1 MTNDLVLLLI
11 GIALVF
17 GGVSA
22 LSAAKEMKKLKLRVQ
37 NLEQQLKDF
46 DVIPQTFDSSK
57 SQ

>member
-1 MTNDLVLLLI
+1 MIQNI
-11 GIALVF
+11 
-17 GGVSA
+17 VSA
-22 LSAAKEMKKLKLRVQ
+22 IAFICIAVAALTFQMMKLKRKVQ